1 MSKLSP
7 VTPPH
12 LIRRNNTPTILHGSV
27 GDQAILQP
35 ATGNS
40 TGSKSKASR
49 PRHLKRNQRAKKN
62 RLSAAKSKAAR
73 PDTTDAAT
81 APVPVSHA
89 VPEVPDASGSD
100 AANEIQPP
108 PETTAAPQQSG
119 PRDGSPASVRTHAYT
134 ATADGMPVPASV
146 GQNKA
151 SLPPMLLVKKE
162 PKEPVTLPGLKT
174 TTPTSQ
180 RRATHV
186 AHAKNENMQRANTQD
201 LAQPAGTPSATPA
214 NANAPPPK
222 CSAPPPRPTTW
233 QPHHKIVYTDD
244 AENNINHPSEYPQDF
259 LDTLAD
265 AEDQSQNNT
274 NGTVSTGGGPPDEPG
289 DRRKK
294 VKTAHQKA
302 MHARYMRFSRSLK
315 SAKTPVEIR
324 RAGKSA
330 AYCHEKLQI
339 LLEAW
344 EASKGEWSSSQLYKT
359 ITQRKTTTC
368 HGARVWLTRTQIASK
383 YQDQSI
389 ADCICDAKLADK
401 ELAASQT
408 KWHPDGV
415 GIEALRLFLV
425 WDSEGI
431 SEKEDSIIEDL
442 FSAADKD
449 ESDSECSRTKRK
461 KSSKSKKSKKS
472 KKPSSESSPSS
483 DEGSDDESND
493 SGASGEDKKKKKKKG
508 GKAKKSKG
516 KGKKEKK
523 ETDEQKQKRLRKEKE
538 KADKEEKTRKDK
550 AENELIAKA
559 KKAGHFLCCR
569 PAPQDGLCTCVRMC
583 VLCCFIV
590 ATWVTILTSCYRV
603 GSICLQ
609 DLVKSCPEPGCHRH
623 TMGGDRV
630 LFGTPWDLARSQKT
644 FNNTHLLWYS
654 TDLQKDDCE
663 SMFFNS
669 IIS

>member
-1 MSKLSP
+1 MHTRFLGACFLMNSYSSRGHVFSCVLTKPQMCILYNNWPDQHLGLCIPGKASVATTVAATDEAARTNALEGLAMSKLSP

-315 SAKTPVEIR
+315 SNLSAIKTNSKSIIICLPMCTYIHAFCLIRDIPVLAIIISKNFMPFVGLRHAAWWELYYWKVLHSIVCVCCMCYVLCILRLDICPMWNTHTRAPKHFGYHTLDCNNLLVTSSGAKTPVEIR

-330 AYCHEKLQI
+330 AYCDLVWKSIRTYTHKCDTYVWDYMSAIYLYFWAGCLGVQI
-339 LLEAW
+339 TYIHGLHILCTYV
-344 EASKGEWSSSQLYKT
+344 ASESFEHRILF
-359 ITQRKTTTC
+359 
-368 HGARVWLTRTQIASK
+368 
-383 YQDQSI
+383 
-389 ADCICDAKLADK
+389 
-401 ELAASQT
+401 AASI
-408 KWHPDGV
+408 W
-415 GIEALRLFLV
+415 
-425 WDSEGI
+425 
-431 SEKEDSIIEDL
+431 
-442 FSAADKD
+442 
-449 ESDSECSRTKRK
+449 
-461 KSSKSKKSKKS
+461 
-472 KKPSSESSPSS
+472 
-483 DEGSDDESND
+483 
-493 SGASGEDKKKKKKKG
+493 
-508 GKAKKSKG
+508 
-516 KGKKEKK
+516 
-523 ETDEQKQKRLRKEKE
+523 
-538 KADKEEKTRKDK
+538 
-550 AENELIAKA
+550 
-559 KKAGHFLCCR
+559 
-569 PAPQDGLCTCVRMC
+569 
-583 VLCCFIV
+583 
-590 ATWVTILTSCYRV
+590 
-603 GSICLQ
+603 
-609 DLVKSCPEPGCHRH
+609 
-623 TMGGDRV
+623 
-630 LFGTPWDLARSQKT
+630 
-644 FNNTHLLWYS
+644 
-654 TDLQKDDCE
+654 
-663 SMFFNS
+663 
-669 IIS
+669 